1 MNSKK
6 VNNRI
11 IAHLDLDAFFAAVEE
26 RDHPWLK
33 GKPLVVGADPN
44 GGRGRGVVA
53 TASYAA
59 RAYGI
64 RSAMPISKAWQLSE
78 AARRAGKEPATFL
91 LGNHRRYS
99 EVSGVVMILI
109 GNRVS
114 NQLGN
119 LVSKLATEQAGIDE
133 MYCDLSFTGSF
144 ENAEALIREIKKEIR
159 GKERLTISAG
169 IGPNKLIAK
178 IASERQ
184 KPDGLT
190 LVRPENVQDFLDPL
204 PARVIPGIGPKT
216 DAELEKMYIR
226 TILDL
231 RALSREELIEQFG
244 KWGSDLYRKARGEDD
259 SIVEES
265 DEIKSVGEQETFE
278 IDTLELAFVCERLN
292 ALCSDVFRRFR
303 RDGFKTFRTVV
314 VTVRFADFQTQ
325 SRAHTLKAPAA
336 TGSVLRFEALKS
348 LLPFFDKRE
357 NPESKKIRLIGVR
370 VERLSKRMNDRSK
383 F

>member
-26 RDHPWLK
+26 RDHPWLQ

-44 GGRGRGVVA
+44 GGCGRGVVS

-91 LGNHRRYS
+91 LGNHHRYA
-99 EVSGVVMILI
+99 EVSGAVMEIVRH
-109 GNRVS
+109 RVS
-114 NQLGN
+114 NIG
-119 LVSKLATEQAGIDE
+119 ATEQSGIDE
-133 MYCDLSFTGSF
+133 IYCDLSFTESF
-144 ENAEALIREIKKEIR
+144 ENAEVFVRKIKNEIREREF
-159 GKERLTISAG
+159 LTISAG

-190 LVRPENVQDFLDPL
+190 LVRPEQVQDFLDPL

-216 DAELEKMYIR
+216 DGALAKNGVKTIR
-226 TILDL
+226 DL
-231 RALSREELIEQFG
+231 RAFSREKLIERFG
-244 KWGSDLYRKARGEDD
+244 KWGSDLYKKARGEDD
-259 SIVEES
+259 SPVEES

-278 IDTLELAFVCERLN
+278 TDTLELAFVCERLN
-292 ALCSDVFRRFR
+292 ALCSDVFRRFL
-303 RDGFKTFRTVV
+303 RDGFKTFRTIAL
-314 VTVRFADFQTQ
+314 TVRFADFQTQ
-325 SRAHTLKAPAA
+325 SRAHSLKTPAR
-336 TGSVLRFEALKS
+336 TESVLRFEALKS

-357 NPESKKIRLIGVR
+357 NPQSKKLRLIGVR
-370 VERLSKRMNDRSK
+370 VEKLSKTFDGRSK